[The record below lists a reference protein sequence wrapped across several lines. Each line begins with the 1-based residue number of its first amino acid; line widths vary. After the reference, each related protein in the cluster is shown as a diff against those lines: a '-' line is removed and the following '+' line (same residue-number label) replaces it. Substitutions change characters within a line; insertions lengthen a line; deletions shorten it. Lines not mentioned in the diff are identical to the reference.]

1 MTDDRRFITQPVTA
15 ARPTRAR
22 VPVSCTRVN
31 ACLAACLA
39 VFVAGCGQD
48 DEPAPPSVV
57 IAPPPTAVGGV
68 SQVAPP
74 QPAWLID
81 TSVVAPLP
89 KATLEAAA
97 AAQGWTA
104 QLGPVRCDV
113 TLHAIFHP
121 TTGPKGESTNAS
133 GAVMVPGGAGC
144 PGPYPLLSYSRGT
157 DLDRNRSMTTPDDR
171 ETQAVAAFFAA
182 RGWVVVASDYLGY
195 ARSTFPYHPYLHAES
210 EARTGIDALRAA
222 RMLLSRLGVAE
233 SGRLAVI
240 GYSQGGHAA
249 LAIERAIERD
259 RPEGVY
265 LPVATGAMS
274 GPYDLSGT
282 FTESVQLLPLL
293 TAPVGSSGTARSA
306 LLRLGDVLG
315 TSAAELLQAGSQ
327 LGAVLQANSVIGWRP
342 AAPVLLCGGS
352 RDPTVPFSNTVRA
365 AADFAARG
373 ATVTVLDVEQDPV
386 LRVGLPPA
394 GARTDEL
401 GSYHQGLV
409 PPRCFAATRDRLLE
423 PLR

>member
-1 MTDDRRFITQPVTA
+1 MRR
-15 ARPTRAR
+15 RRAR
-22 VPVSCTRVN
+22 APWPATV
-31 ACLAACLA
+31 AAACLA
-39 VFVAGCGQD
+39 VLVAACGHD
-48 DEPAPPSVV
+48 DEPAAPPAAS
-57 IAPPPTAVGGV
+57 APPPTAVGGV
-68 SQVAPP
+68 TQVAPP
-74 QPAWLID
+74 QPGWLID

-104 QLGPVRCDV
+104 FLGPVRCDV

-121 TTGPKGESTNAS
+121 TTGPKGEPTDAS

-171 ETQAVAAFFAA
+171 ETLAVAAFFAA

-222 RMLLSRLGVAE
+222 RTLLSRLGVAE
-233 SGRLAVI
+233 SGRLAVV

-265 LPVATGAMS
+265 APVATGAMS

-282 FTESVQLLPLL
+282 FTEGAQLLPLL
-293 TAPVGSSGTARSA
+293 TVPVGTSGTARSA

-315 TSAAELLQAGSQ
+315 TSAAELLQGGSQ

-342 AAPVLLCGGS
+342 VAPLLLCGGA
-352 RDPTVPFSNTVRA
+352 RDTVVPFANTLHA
-365 AADFAARG
+365 AADFTARG
-373 ATVTVLDVEQDPV
+373 APPTVVDVEQVPAWRA
-386 LRVGLPPA
+386 LLPPA
-394 GARTDEL
+394 GAGIAALST
-401 GSYHQGLV
+401 YHAGLV
-409 PPRCFAATRDRLLE
+409 PPLCMAVVRDALLDVA
-423 PLR
+423 R

>member
-1 MTDDRRFITQPVTA
+1 MTDRRSIAQPDAA
-15 ARPTRAR
+15 ARSKRAR
-22 VPVSCTRVN
+22 APCSSTLGAARI
-31 ACLAACLA
+31 AACLA
-39 VFVAGCGQD
+39 ILVAACGHD
-48 DEPAPPSVV
+48 DDPAAPPAAST
-57 IAPPPTAVGGV
+57 PPPTAVGGV
-68 SQVAPP
+68 TQVAPP

-89 KATLEAAA
+89 KATLDAAA
-97 AAQGWTA
+97 VVQGWTA
-104 QLGPVRCDV
+104 QLGPTRCDV

-121 TTGPKGESTNAS
+121 TTGPKGEPTNAS

-171 ETQAVAAFFAA
+171 ETLAVAAFFAA

-210 EARTGIDALRAA
+210 EASTGIDALRAA
-222 RMLLSRLGVAE
+222 RTLLSRLGVAE
-233 SGRLAVI
+233 SGRLAVV

-259 RPEGVY
+259 RPVGVY
-265 LPVATGAMS
+265 APVATGAMS

-342 AAPVLLCGGS
+342 AATVLLCGGS
-352 RDPTVPFSNTVRA
+352 RDPTVPFSNTTRA

-394 GARTDEL
+394 GAQADEL

>member
-1 MTDDRRFITQPVTA
+1 MNRDRRLIPAPDVA
-15 ARPTRAR
+15 AAPRRVRAPRPAS
-22 VPVSCTRVN
+22 VV
-31 ACLAACLA
+31 AICLAILVAAC
-39 VFVAGCGQD
+39 GHD
-48 DEPAPPSVV
+48 DEPAAPPAAS
-57 IAPPPTAVGGV
+57 APPPIAVGGV
-68 SQVAPP
+68 TQVAPP

-97 AAQGWTA
+97 VAQGWTA
-104 QLGPVRCDV
+104 QLGSVRCDV

-121 TTGPKGESTNAS
+121 TTGPKGEPTNAS
-133 GAVMVPGGAGC
+133 GAVMLPGGTGC

-171 ETQAVAAFFAA
+171 ETLAVAAFFAA

-222 RMLLSRLGVAE
+222 RTLLSRLGVAE
-233 SGRLAVI
+233 SGRLAVV

-265 LPVATGAMS
+265 APVATGAMS

-282 FTESVQLLPLL
+282 FTEGARLLPLL
-293 TAPVGSSGTARSA
+293 TVPVGSSGTARSA

-315 TSAAELLQAGSQ
+315 TSAAELLQGGSQ

-342 AAPVLLCGGS
+342 AAPVLLCGGA
-352 RDPTVPFSNTVRA
+352 RDPTVPFSNTTRA
-365 AADFAARG
+365 AADFSARG

-394 GARTDEL
+394 DAPREQL